1 MTVMISQQLV
11 ECIMF

>member
-1 MTVMISQQLV
+1 MTVMSSQQLV